1 MILGHEY
8 NDLNGAKLDML
19 SFDQSIFLS
28 KAKIMYKVHNN
39 LVPSYLHELFLMRD
53 ISLNNT
59 TANLRLVTSRNY
71 IVPQAKCNLF
81 KGSLSYSGVV
91 VWNSIPVSIKC
102 SKSLPIFVQRCSEW
116 MKT

>member
-1 MILGHEY
+1 MILGHGN
-8 NDLNGAKLDML
+8 NDLNGALEKLDML

-59 TANLRLVTSRNY
+59 TANLRSVTSRNH

-91 VWNSIPVSIKC
+91 V
-102 SKSLPIFVQRCSEW
+102 
-116 MKT
+116 